1 VCSDKGIGC
10 KKHLAIHLKTDDV
23 AAGAVAAAQTFGQR
37 MRIEP

>member
-1 VCSDKGIGC
+1 VCSDKDIGC

-23 AAGAVAAAQTFGQR
+23 AAGAAAAQTFGQR